1 MKPVPLTPG
10 DRWLWVR
17 ALAAFLALPGI
28 VAFGVPLLVLRP
40 AAARWTMSIPSVVF
54 TAAGITGLAACIHE
68 FYRSGRGTLASWD
81 PPRRLVTTGLYRF
94 TRNPM
99 YLSVV
104 GLVIG
109 WATGFGSRGI
119 GVYAAG
125 LAVLFHLRVVWHE
138 EPFLA
143 RTHPET
149 WGSYAATVPRWIG
162 RRGRPQR
169 TGREHRA

>member
-1 MKPVPLTPG
+1 M
-10 DRWLWVR
+10 R

-40 AAARWTMSIPSVVF
+40 ASARWTMSIPAVLF
-54 TAAGITGLAACIHE
+54 TAAGITGLAACIRE
-68 FYRSGRGTLASWD
+68 FYRNGRGTLASWD
-81 PPRRLVTTGLYRF
+81 PPTRLVTTGLYRF

-104 GLVIG
+104 GLVTG

-125 LAVLFHLRVVWHE
+125 LAGLFHLRVVWHE
-138 EPFLA
+138 EPYVA
-143 RTHPET
+143 RTFPET
-149 WGSYAATVPRWIG
+149 WGPYAAVVPRWIG
-162 RRGRPQR
+162 RRGRPPR
-169 TGREHRA
+169 TDRGDRA